1 MLLYF
6 IYIEKKQP
14 AIPQI
19 TRMIFIHL
27 LYTKRLACSL
37 LVMFNGQKFHSR
49 EKNHPTYQNLSSL
62 FLN

>member
-6 IYIEKKQP
+6 IYIENKQP

-19 TRMIFIHL
+19 TRIIFIHL

-37 LVMFNGQKFHSR
+37 LVV
-49 EKNHPTYQNLSSL
+49 L
-62 FLN
+62 FFTTCE